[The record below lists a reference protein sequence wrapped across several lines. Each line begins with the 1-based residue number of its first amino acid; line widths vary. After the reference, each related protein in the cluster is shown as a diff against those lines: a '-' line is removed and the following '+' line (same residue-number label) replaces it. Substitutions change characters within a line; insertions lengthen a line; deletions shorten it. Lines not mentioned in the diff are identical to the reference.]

1 MEYARQ
7 CARRHNI
14 EIPAKGG
21 KVYPSETLFFD
32 LIKQINE
39 MKKDRNGKG

>member
-14 EIPAKGG
+14 EIPAKGN
-21 KVYPSETLFFD
+21 KIYPSEKLFFD
-32 LIKQINE
+32 LIKQINK
-39 MKKDRNGKG
+39 MKKEKDGDR